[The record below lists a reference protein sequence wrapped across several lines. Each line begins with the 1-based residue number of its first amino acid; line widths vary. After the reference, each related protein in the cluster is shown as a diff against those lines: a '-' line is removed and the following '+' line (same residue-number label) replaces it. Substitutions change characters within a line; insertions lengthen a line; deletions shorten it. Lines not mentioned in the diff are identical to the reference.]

1 METLKKIFPVS
12 FKFQDSVANLI
23 LGVLVYL
30 VVGALMGVVFALVR
44 LIPIGGWIVG
54 IFSGLI
60 GVYVLAGIIIMFL
73 SYFKVLKD

>member
-30 VVGALMGVVFALVR
+30 VVGALMGVVFAIVR
-44 LIPIGGWIVG
+44 LIPIVGWIVG

>member
-44 LIPIGGWIVG
+44 LIPIVGWIVG